1 MSEDR
6 GALSLARRDGLPDAL
21 RVLLAEYPR
30 EAWESHPNLTALMRF
45 WLRLWRGR
53 GLIRRSDDIHRGDLL
68 RPRHPLVLGQ
78 PAHHGN
84 SRHGETRQHPNR
96 LLVHTFA
103 IPKYRLCPVANGPFA
118 MEQSGPY

>member
-45 WLRLWRGR
+45 WLERGVDGFRLDTVNYYFHDRILRNDPADFRPQSRNAWRPYDMLYHLFSKNQPENIGFLER
-53 GLIRRSDDIHRGDLL
+53 IRALL
-68 RPRHPLVLGQ
+68 DRYG
-78 PAHHGN
+78 
-84 SRHGETRQHPNR
+84 
-96 LLVHTFA
+96 
-103 IPKYRLCPVANGPFA
+103 
-118 MEQSGPY
+118 